1 MAHRIDPL
9 TLPPR
14 RAGVRADARF
24 LGRWVLLGAAALMRG
39 HWLGWLAVVP
49 VLVGSGITLGLVVW
63 FDVPLNLA
71 NFVAVPFLLGIGIDD
86 GLHLATHYRHGDRS
100 AGPGQ
105 VGVAIWRTT
114 ITTALGFGSLMATSS
129 RGLQS
134 LGVIAFTGV
143 MACLLV
149 SFLVMVPIVRWVG
162 GSR

>member
-1 MAHRIDPL
+1 MAL
-9 TLPPR
+9 T
-14 RAGVRADARF
+14 
-24 LGRWVLLGAAALMRG
+24 RG

-49 VLVGSGITLGLVVW
+49 VLVGSGITLGLVAW

-86 GLHLATHYRHGDRS
+86 GLHLASHYRHGDRS
-100 AGPGQ
+100 AGPGP

-143 MACLLV
+143 MACLLA
-149 SFLVMVPIVRWVG
+149 SFLVMVPLVRWVG
-162 GSR
+162 ARSVKGRDGSTGSTRTG